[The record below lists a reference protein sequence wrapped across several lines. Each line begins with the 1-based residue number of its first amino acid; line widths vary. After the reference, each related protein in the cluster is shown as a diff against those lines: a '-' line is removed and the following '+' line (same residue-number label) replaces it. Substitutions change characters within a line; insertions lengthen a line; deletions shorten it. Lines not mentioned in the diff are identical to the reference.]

1 MKGFFSPQR
10 TQRHTEVRHLGRL
23 VCSSVSSVVMLFLL
37 LTAAV
42 ARAETIEAIRVDST
56 GPLLDPHA
64 MYWRKAPAVTVTLLP
79 QTIAA
84 PTQPQPA
91 VQSLQVKAAHNGQ
104 WFGLLLE
111 WTDPTQ
117 SDRIVVDQFGDQI
130 AIEMPMRYDPNALP
144 SPMMGNPGG
153 RVSVMQWRAAFQ
165 HDLEAGDPTTQAL
178 YPNALID
185 TYPDQVLR
193 ATDARP
199 YMGAVG
205 LDNPISHA
213 RRSAVL
219 DQMAEGWGSMTV
231 KPVQDADGRGIWEN
245 DKWLVVIS
253 HPLWAG
259 GDNEPDLRA
268 GGVSA
273 VAFAVWEG
281 GNREVGSR
289 KAWAPW
295 VTLHLAP

>member
-1 MKGFFSPQR
+1 
-10 TQRHTEVRHLGRL
+10 
-23 VCSSVSSVVMLFLL
+23 VVILL
-37 LTAAV
+37 LAAAV
-42 ARAETIEAIRVDST
+42 ARAATIEAIRVDST
-56 GPLLDPHA
+56 GPLLDPQA
-64 MYWRKAPAVTVTLLP
+64 MYWMKAPAVTVALLP
-79 QTIAA
+79 QTIVA
-84 PTQPQPA
+84 PVQSQPA

-104 WFGLLLE
+104 WVGLLLQ
-111 WTDPTQ
+111 WADPTQ
-117 SDRIVVDQFGDQI
+117 SDRVVVDQFGDQI
-130 AIEMPMRYDPNALP
+130 AIELPMRYDPNALP

-165 HDLEAGDPTTQAL
+165 HDLAAGDPTTQGL

-185 TYPDQVLR
+185 SYPDQVLR

-213 RRSAVL
+213 RRSPVL
-219 DQMAEGWGSMTV
+219 DQMAEGWGSLTV
-231 KPVQDADGRGIWEN
+231 KPVQDADGFGIWAN
-245 DKWLVVIS
+245 GQWLVVIS
-253 HPLWAG
+253 HPLWNG
-259 GDNEPDLRA
+259 GDNDPNLGA
-268 GGVSA
+268 GGTSA
-273 VAFAVWEG
+273 VAFAVWDG